1 LGGAF
6 FWLKWLEQDFLNIEL
21 KDNGSSE

>member
-6 FWLKWLEQDFLNIEL
+6 FWLKWLEHDFLNIEL